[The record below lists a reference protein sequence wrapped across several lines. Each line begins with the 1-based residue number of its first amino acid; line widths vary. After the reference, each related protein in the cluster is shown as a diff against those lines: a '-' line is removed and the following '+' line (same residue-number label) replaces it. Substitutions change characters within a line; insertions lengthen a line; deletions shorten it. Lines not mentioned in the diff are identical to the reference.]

1 MVIVLKV
8 DMIFYY
14 LLYDWDFKVIEE
26 VLNCKLIPMNE
37 WMLHGKY
44 YPNYIEYLAVGNV
57 DETKVRHLENE
68 TKKEVVIHYKNF
80 NYYIRVYH
88 KPLSPICNFESVKSK
103 ALVLGRNRD
112 GLMTIPL
119 TEQENNYLLV
129 GASGSGK
136 SCLARSI
143 IKNLL
148 YNKID
153 VWICDNKGSFDYS
166 QFNLKIGKN
175 TNDCLSMIND
185 FEELVESR
193 LKVNKKYEPL
203 LFIIDEIFP
212 LSCCDSKQKRKVMNQ
227 LALVMSR
234 CRSANCH
241 IMLITQ
247 RNTGDIIDTR
257 LMANISNRICLKTS
271 SKQESI
277 NALDCDIAHKIETV
291 GRGYVSIDGK
301 LEEFQSFYFENSK
314 GDDGNENE
322 KTDREGSQ
330 VLRVPSQNKTTSK
343 FL

>member
-1 MVIVLKV
+1 MGVS
-8 DMIFYY
+8 YY
-14 LLYDWDFKVIEE
+14 LLYDYQFKVIEE
-26 VLNCKLIPMNE
+26 VLNCKLVSINA
-37 WMLHGKY
+37 WMLHGVY
-44 YPNYIEYLAVGNV
+44 HRNYIEYLVDGNIN
-57 DETKVRHLENE
+57 ENNIYQLQNII
-68 TKKEVVIHYKNF
+68 KKEVAIYHKKFNF
-80 NYYIRVYH
+80 YVRVYH
-88 KPLSPICNFESVKSK
+88 EPLSSICNFESIKSK
-103 ALVLGRNRD
+103 DLVIGKTRD
-112 GLMTIPL
+112 GLMTIPM
-119 TEQENNYLLV
+119 TIQENNYLLV

-148 YNKID
+148 YNKVD
-153 VWICDNKGSFDYS
+153 VWLCDNKGSFDYDE
-166 QFNLKIGKN
+166 FDLKIGKDVN
-175 TNDCLSMIND
+175 ECLSMIDD

-203 LFIIDEIFP
+203 LFIIDEVFP

-247 RNTGDIIDTR
+247 RNTSDIIDTR

-322 KTDREGSQ
+322 KADREGSQ

>member
-1 MVIVLKV
+1 MKGSVSLNL
-8 DMIFYY
+8 YY
-14 LLYDWDFKVIEE
+14 LVYDYNFRIIEE
-26 VLNCKLIPMNE
+26 VLNCKLLSINP

-44 YPNYIEYLAVGNV
+44 YQNYIEYLAVGNI
-57 DETKVRHLENE
+57 DETKVKHLENE
-68 TKKEVVIHYKNF
+68 IKKEVAIYHKNF

-88 KPLSPICNFESVKSK
+88 KPLSPICDFEFVESNSI
-103 ALVLGRNRD
+103 VLGRNRD
-112 GLMTIPL
+112 GLMTIPM
-119 TEQENNYLLV
+119 TTQENNYLLV

-153 VWICDNKGSFDYS
+153 VWLCDNKGSFDYDE
-166 QFNLKIGKN
+166 FNLKLGKN
-175 TNDCLSMIND
+175 TNECLSMIDD

-193 LKVNKKYEPL
+193 LKINKKHKPL

-212 LSCCDSKQKRKVMNQ
+212 LSCSDSKQRRKVMNQ

-247 RNTGDIIDTR
+247 RNTIDIIDTR
-257 LMANISNRICLKTS
+257 LMANISNRICLKTA

-277 NALDCDIAHKIETV
+277 NALDCDIANSISTI

-322 KTDREGSQ
+322 KVDREGSQ